1 MPQKKAGGRH
11 PHLSPWEKR
20 GIRMGGGVGTVERD
34 CPFLFRRLLSLS
46 IFSNKNVSI
55 HVFFFKDKKDKE
67 NKREWIHKP
76 QRWFSKDGLELYMKT
91 RNEKTKSVDITL
103 REKTG
108 HNHMP
113 ISFKVSI
120 KRHLILPVC

>member
-1 MPQKKAGGRH
+1 
-11 PHLSPWEKR
+11 
-20 GIRMGGGVGTVERD
+20 MGGGVGTVERD

-76 QRWFSKDGLELYMKT
+76 QSWFSKDGLERALVT
-91 RNEKTKSVDITL
+91 S
-103 REKTG
+103 
-108 HNHMP
+108 
-113 ISFKVSI
+113 SI
-120 KRHLILPVC
+120 KVIHENQK